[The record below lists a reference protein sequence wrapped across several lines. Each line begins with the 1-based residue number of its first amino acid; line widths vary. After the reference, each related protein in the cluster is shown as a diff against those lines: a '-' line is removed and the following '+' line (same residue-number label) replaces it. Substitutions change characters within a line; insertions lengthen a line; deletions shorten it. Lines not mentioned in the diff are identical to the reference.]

1 MKVTYGLLLVL
12 SIFFSGCKT
21 SKSTLSVSSFSA
33 AEKELILNSSE
44 NTPMRVFKINNPSDS
59 LWLRTKSE
67 PVSVKENKETLKVL
81 IARMKKTVTDSL
93 SLGVGIAAPQVGI
106 LKKVIVV
113 QRFDKKGFPL
123 EAYINPE
130 IIQYSKKTQPCRE
143 GCLSIPGRS
152 DMLNVRAYAILLEY
166 DTIDNVHTVEMV
178 EDFTAVIFQHEID
191 HLNGILYIDH
201 LQQEIT
207 NTKQ

>member
-1 MKVTYGLLLVL
+1 MKVIYGLLLVL

-81 IARMKKTVTDSL
+81 IARMKKTVTDRSEERR
-93 SLGVGIAAPQVGI
+93 VGKECSDRWSPNNQ
-106 LKKVIVV
+106 KK
-113 QRFDKKGFPL
+113 K
-123 EAYINPE
+123 E
-130 IIQYSKKTQPCRE
+130 
-143 GCLSIPGRS
+143 
-152 DMLNVRAYAILLEY
+152 
-166 DTIDNVHTVEMV
+166 
-178 EDFTAVIFQHEID
+178 
-191 HLNGILYIDH
+191 
-201 LQQEIT
+201 
-207 NTKQ
+207 